1 MSRDGGE
8 GGGLVNEQAIMK
20 LSDILALQSVKA
32 TYCETVDDCARN
44 ARDAAARFNELFT
57 EDVRAD
63 YGMGALDGRN
73 AVVEFLV
80 GAIGAI
86 NECLWHSIHTPRIE
100 VTGDAAV
107 GRWTIMARLK
117 RKGSTVPDTLYGRYQ
132 DEFRRTPQGWRISSV
147 RFIQES

>member
-1 MSRDGGE
+1 MSRDGGA
-8 GGGLVNEQAIMK
+8 GGGLVSEQGIMK
-20 LSDILALQSVKA
+20 LSDIVALQSMKA
-32 TYCETVDDCARN
+32 IYCETVDDCARN

-86 NECLWHSIHTPRIE
+86 N
-100 VTGDAAV
+100 AV

-132 DEFRRTPQGWRISSV
+132 DE
-147 RFIQES
+147 